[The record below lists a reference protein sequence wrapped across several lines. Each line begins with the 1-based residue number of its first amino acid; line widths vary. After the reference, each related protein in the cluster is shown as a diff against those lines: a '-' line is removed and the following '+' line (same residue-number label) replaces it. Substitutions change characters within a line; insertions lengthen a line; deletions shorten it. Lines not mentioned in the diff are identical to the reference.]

1 MVTPPERI
9 AALERLARLRA
20 DRELHRFAGLRRQM
34 AGLQA
39 RIATLEAEVL
49 AGYPAGGAFSLAEA
63 RRSHAMT
70 RAAAQDLRRS
80 EEVLLALRPRFE
92 AARQQAVREFGRAEV
107 LAQLQARAA
116 AARRAGRAARAA
128 GMAAGPGGAPAP
140 PAGM

>member
-1 MVTPPERI
+1 MVRQPGPEGL

-20 DRELHRFAGLRRQM
+20 DRELRQFAAMRQHH

-49 AGYPAGGAFSLAEA
+49 AGYPAAGGFSLAEA

-70 RAAAQDLRRS
+70 RAAAQDLRRA
-80 EEVLLALRPRFE
+80 EDEMLALRPRFE

-107 LAQLQARAA
+107 LAHLRGQAAAGRKADRDARAQA
-116 AARRAGRAARAA
+116 LAQ
-128 GMAAGPGGAPAP
+128 GPGA
-140 PAGM
+140 